1 MKLPPQISDTD
12 HIRSRIATLER
23 ALAALQLDLS
33 VDDPEDELS
42 WLNLR
47 VIDNGEDDEDSE
59 DDLWGPLY
67 TIESLVMAGLAKKIP
82 GGDSVIPGAVLLCL
96 GAALFSE
103 LYTDGQDGPGV
114 SGSLQIAYQVAI
126 KGHLME

>member
-1 MKLPPQISDTD
+1 MKLLSQIEDAD
-12 HIRSRIATLER
+12 RIRSRIATLER
-23 ALAALQLDLS
+23 ALFALQLDTRM
-33 VDDPEDELS
+33 DDPEDELS

-82 GGDSVIPGAVLLCL
+82 GGDSVIPGAV
-96 GAALFSE
+96 
-103 LYTDGQDGPGV
+103 
-114 SGSLQIAYQVAI
+114 
-126 KGHLME
+126 

>member
-1 MKLPPQISDTD
+1 MRLPPQIADAD
-12 HIRSRIATLER
+12 FIRSQIAALER
-23 ALAALQLDLS
+23 ALTTLQLDLS

-59 DDLWGPLY
+59 DDLWGPRY

-82 GGDSVIPGAVLLCL
+82 GGDSVTPGAV
-96 GAALFSE
+96 
-103 LYTDGQDGPGV
+103 
-114 SGSLQIAYQVAI
+114 
-126 KGHLME
+126 